1 MKKRIATA
9 LCTAVAV
16 SAPIVAPAASASPA
30 VTVPGVVVEQQAV
43 KESETPQIFHT
54 ERQSKTLRTIL
65 IVFGIVVGVLA
76 FISVFA
82 SRILGLFGIRF

>member
-16 SAPIVAPAASASPA
+16 SAPIVAPPASAAPA
-30 VTVPGVVVEQQAV
+30 VAVPGVVQQLAAE
-43 KESETPQIFHT
+43 ESETPQIFHT

-65 IVFGIVVGVLA
+65 IVFGIIVGVLA